1 MIGSKVENY
10 SLMEHVIVFQ
20 FKIQPSGLTGGLPT
34 PLIITE
40 EAAVPLL
47 LKISNLGSVPSPT
60 HNKTQEGKFKTN
72 LTNKQTNLQEE
83 A

>member
-47 LKISNLGSVPSPT
+47 KISKPT
-60 HNKTQEGKFKTN
+60 HNETQEGKFKTN
-72 LTNKQTNLQEE
+72 PTDKQTNLREE